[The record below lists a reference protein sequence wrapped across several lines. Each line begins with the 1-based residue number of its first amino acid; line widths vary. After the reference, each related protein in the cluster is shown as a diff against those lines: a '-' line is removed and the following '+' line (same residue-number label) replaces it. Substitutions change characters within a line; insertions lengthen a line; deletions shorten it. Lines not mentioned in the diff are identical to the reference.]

1 MDWGKFENIAWLIFL
16 ILFIGLSV
24 YLNKWRIKTRAKFAD
39 SNLINTIFPQT
50 SEKRFWFKTIL
61 VSGGILFFVI
71 ALMDPLFGD
80 EEIKVKREGID
91 IVYAL
96 DLSQSMDTQDIAPSR
111 LDKAKKIISESVQ
124 RLGGDRVALIVFAAD
139 AYTISPLTNDYS
151 AIQSYINS
159 AETNLISQQGTNF
172 GDVLLKS
179 SELFEGAPTTGKLLV
194 ILSDGEDNES
204 SVSKAVDL
212 AKKNNIHIASL
223 GIGTKSGGPI
233 PIQIG
238 GFEEY
243 KLNRY
248 GETVISKLDESSMK
262 SLAESSSGVY
272 IRINQTQAGLDD
284 LHKYLNSLDKNVQDT
299 AMSRDKKHIF
309 QVFLL
314 IGLIFIFIDTL
325 TTEHKLFNNKKQ

>member
-1 MDWGKFENIAWLIFL
+1 MDWGKFENITWLIFL
-16 ILFIGLSV
+16 ILFIGLAVHV
-24 YLNKWRIKTRAKFAD
+24 YKWRIKTRANFAD
-39 SNLINTIFPQT
+39 ANLINSIFPET
-50 SEKRFWFKTIL
+50 SNNRFRFKIIL
-61 VSGGILFFVI
+61 TSIGILFLVI
-71 ALMDPLFGD
+71 ALMDPLFGE

-96 DLSQSMDTQDIAPSR
+96 DLSNSMDAQDVAPSR

-124 RLGGDRVALIVFAAD
+124 QLGGDRVALIVFAAD
-139 AYTISPLTNDYS
+139 AYVISPLTNDYS

-172 GDVLLKS
+172 GDVLVKS
-179 SELFEGAPTTGKLLV
+179 TELFEGAPTTGKLLV

-204 SVSKAVDL
+204 SLSKAIDL
-212 AKKNNIHIASL
+212 AKQNKIHIASL

-243 KLNRY
+243 KMDRN

-272 IRINQTQAGLDD
+272 IRINQTQAGLED
-284 LHKYLNSLDKNVQDT
+284 LHQYLNGLDKNVQDT
-299 AMSRDKKHIF
+299 AMRKDKKHIF
-309 QVFLL
+309 QLFLAL
-314 IGLIFIFIDTL
+314 GLMFLFIDTL
-325 TTEHKLFNNKKQ
+325 TTDHKLFNNKKQ

>member
-1 MDWGKFENIAWLIFL
+1 MDWGNFENIAWLLFL
-16 ILFIGLSV
+16 ILFIGLAINV
-24 YLNKWRIKTRAKFAD
+24 YKWRIKTKSNFAD
-39 SNLINTIFPQT
+39 SNLIHSIFPET
-50 SEKRFWFKTIL
+50 SNKRFRFKIIL
-61 VSGGILFFVI
+61 TSVGILFLVI
-71 ALMDPLFGD
+71 ALMDPLFGE

-96 DLSQSMDTQDIAPSR
+96 DLSNSMDAQDVAPSR
-111 LDKAKKIISESVQ
+111 LDKAKKIISESVE

-139 AYTISPLTNDYS
+139 AYVISPLTNDYS

-172 GDVLLKS
+172 GDVLIKS
-179 SELFEGAPTTGKLLV
+179 SELFEGAPSTGKLLV

-204 SVSKAVDL
+204 SLSKAVDL
-212 AKKNNIHIASL
+212 AKKNKIHIASL

-233 PIQIG
+233 PVQMG

-243 KLNRY
+243 KMDRY

-272 IRINQTQAGLDD
+272 IRINQTQAGLED
-284 LHKYLNSLDKNVQDT
+284 LHRYLNSLDKNVQDT
-299 AMSRDKKHIF
+299 AMRKDKKHIF
-309 QVFLL
+309 QLFLAL
-314 IGLIFIFIDTL
+314 GLLLIFIDTL
-325 TTEHKLFNNKKQ
+325 TTDHKLFNNKKQ

>member
-1 MDWGKFENIAWLIFL
+1 MDWGNFENIAWLLFL
-16 ILFIGLSV
+16 ILFVGLAINA
-24 YLNKWRIKTRAKFAD
+24 YKWRIKTKSNFAD
-39 SNLINTIFPQT
+39 SNLIHSIFPET
-50 SEKRFWFKTIL
+50 SNKRFRFKIIL
-61 VSGGILFFVI
+61 TSAGILFLVI
-71 ALMDPLFGD
+71 ALMDPLFGE

-96 DLSQSMDTQDIAPSR
+96 DLSNSMDAQDVAPSR
-111 LDKAKKIISESVQ
+111 LDKAKKIISESVE

-139 AYTISPLTNDYS
+139 AYVISPLTNDYS

-172 GDVLLKS
+172 GDVLIKS
-179 SELFEGAPTTGKLLV
+179 SELFEGAPSTGKLLV

-204 SVSKAVDL
+204 SLSKAIDL

-233 PIQIG
+233 PVQMG

-243 KLNRY
+243 KMDRY

-272 IRINQTQAGLDD
+272 IRINQTQAGLED
-284 LHKYLNSLDKNVQDT
+284 LHRYLNSLDKNVQDT
-299 AMSRDKKHIF
+299 AMRKDKKHIF
-309 QVFLL
+309 QLFLAL
-314 IGLIFIFIDTL
+314 GLLLIFIDTL
-325 TTEHKLFNNKKQ
+325 TTDHKLFNNKKQ